1 MDHLRRP
8 DNCLRLRLK
17 TGTET
22 DARVWS
28 NISGWIQMVA
38 HLNRVVRRYAAFP
51 TLQRVDQR
59 GNTFAATCGSGVR
72 RRALTPGDGAVRLG
86 SIVGTMR
93 LPLCG
98 GSQIC
103 RCRQKE
109 YGVAECRCV
118 IPVGSSLHA

>member
-59 GNTFAATCGSGVR
+59 GNTFAATRGSGIR

-86 SIVGTMR
+86 LRRAAAVASSLR
-93 LPLCG
+93 LPLFG
-98 GSQIC
+98 GSQIIDAD
-103 RCRQKE
+103 RKSM
-109 YGVAECRCV
+109 AW
-118 IPVGSSLHA
+118 L